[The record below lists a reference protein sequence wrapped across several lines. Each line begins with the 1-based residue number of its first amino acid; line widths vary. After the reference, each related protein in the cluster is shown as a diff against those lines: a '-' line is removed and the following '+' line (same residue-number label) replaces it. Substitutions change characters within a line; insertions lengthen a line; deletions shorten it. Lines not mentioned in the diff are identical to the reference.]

1 VIHKLIDLIERNLD
15 ARLRKIEK
23 TSEKNANLL
32 SLVTIAAEKATQ
44 KLRNIQILEE
54 RESRQ
59 ESRRN

>member
-15 ARLRKIEK
+15 ARLSKIEK